1 MLFYYIRFRDK
12 LIYKIKD
19 IPVVKYYKNIK
30 GFANKNG
37 YDSESDYTI
46 KGYIY
51 EETNKNL

>member
-19 IPVVKYYKNIK
+19 IPVVNYYKNIK

-46 KGYIY
+46 KG
-51 EETNKNL
+51 